1 MKRITMAERKM
12 QIKLNSTEKIEQLL
26 QEAYDLTCKQINDI
40 QNEMN
45 KLSNSCNLAD
55 VTIEEKTK
63 YAKAMND
70 FIGSREKAITKK
82 FDIAKLMAEIVKHNG
97 DVAGTLND
105 KNAMKNMGGSFNIE
119 ELRKAMKEQ
128 MSSDSPDTYQLKR
141 N

>member
-1 MKRITMAERKM
+1 MAEKRL
-12 QIKLNSTEKIEQLL
+12 QIRLNSNEKIESLL

-105 KNAMKNMGGSFNIE
+105 KAAMKGMGGAFNIE
-119 ELRKAMKEQ
+119 ELRRAMKEQ
-128 MSSDSPDTYQLKR
+128 MGGNDNPDTYQLKR
-141 N
+141 

>member
-1 MKRITMAERKM
+1 MAEKKI

-26 QEAYDLTCKQINDI
+26 QESYDLTVKQINDI

-63 YAKAMND
+63 YAKAIND

-82 FDIAKLMAEIVKHNG
+82 FEIARLMAEIVKHNG
-97 DVAGTLND
+97 DINGTLND
-105 KNAMKNMGGSFNIE
+105 KNAMKNTGGAFNID
-119 ELRKAMKEQ
+119 ELRRAMKEQ
-128 MSSDSPDTYQLKR
+128 MTTDKPETYELKR
-141 N
+141 

>member
-1 MKRITMAERKM
+1 MSEKRL
-12 QIKLNSTEKIEQLL
+12 QIKLNSNEKIEQLL

-45 KLSNSCNLAD
+45 KISNSCNLSD

-70 FIGSREKAITKK
+70 FMTSREKAITKK

-97 DVAGTLND
+97 DVNDTLND
-105 KNAMKNMGGSFNIE
+105 KNATKGSSFNIN
-119 ELRKAMKEQ
+119 ELKKAVNEQ
-128 MSSDSPDTYQLKR
+128 MKNNNNIETYQLKR
-141 N
+141 

>member
-1 MKRITMAERKM
+1 MSEKKT
-12 QIKLNSTEKIEQLL
+12 QIRLNSNEKIEQLL

-45 KLSNSCNLAD
+45 KLSNSCNLSD

-70 FIGSREKAITKK
+70 FIGSREKAISKK

-97 DVAGTLND
+97 DVNGTLND
-105 KNAMKNMGGSFNIE
+105 KNAMKGFGGSFNME

-128 MSSDSPDTYQLKR
+128 MSSDAPETYQLKR
-141 N
+141 

>member
-1 MKRITMAERKM
+1 MAERKM

-105 KNAMKNMGGSFNIE
+105 KNAMKNIGGSFNIE

>member
-1 MKRITMAERKM
+1 MAERKM
-12 QIKLNSTEKIEQLL
+12 QIKLNSNEKIEQLL

-45 KLSNSCNLAD
+45 KLSNSCNLGD

-82 FDIAKLMAEIVKHNG
+82 FEIAKLMAEIVKHNG
-97 DVAGTLND
+97 DVADTLND
-105 KNAMKNMGGSFNIE
+105 KGAMKNMGSAFNLE
-119 ELRKAMKEQ
+119 DLRRAMKEQ
-128 MSSDSPDTYQLKR
+128 MTGDKPETYQLKR
-141 N
+141 

>member
-1 MKRITMAERKM
+1 MSEKRL
-12 QIKLNSTEKIEQLL
+12 QIKLNSNEKIEQLL

-45 KLSNSCNLAD
+45 KISNSCNLSD

-70 FIGSREKAITKK
+70 FMTSREKAITKK

-97 DVAGTLND
+97 DVNDTLND
-105 KNAMKNMGGSFNIE
+105 KNATKGSSFNIN
-119 ELRKAMKEQ
+119 ELKKAVNEQ
-128 MSSDSPDTYQLKR
+128 MKNNNIETYQLKR
-141 N
+141 

>member
-1 MKRITMAERKM
+1 MAEKRM
-12 QIKLNSTEKIEQLL
+12 QIRLNSNDKIEQLL

-45 KLSNSCNLAD
+45 KLSNSCNLSD

-82 FDIAKLMAEIVKHNG
+82 FEIAKLMAEIVKHNG
-97 DVAGTLND
+97 DVNDTLND
-105 KNAMKNMGGSFNIE
+105 KNAMKNIGKAFSIE
-119 ELRKAMKEQ
+119 ELKKTMQEQ
-128 MSSDSPDTYQLKR
+128 LNNNVVPETYQLKR
-141 N
+141 

>member
-1 MKRITMAERKM
+1 MAERRLN
-12 QIKLNSTEKIEQLL
+12 IKLNSNDKIEQLL

-82 FDIAKLMAEIVKHNG
+82 FDIARLMAEIVKHNG
-97 DVAGTLND
+97 DVNDTLND
-105 KNAMKNMGGSFNIE
+105 KNAMKGMGSTFNME
-119 ELRKAMKEQ
+119 DLKRAMKEQ
-128 MSSDSPDTYQLKR
+128 MNGNNPDTYQLKR
-141 N
+141 

>member
-1 MKRITMAERKM
+1 MAEKRL

-26 QEAYDLTCKQINDI
+26 QESYDLTCKQINDI

-105 KNAMKNMGGSFNIE
+105 KAAMKNMGSAFNIE

-128 MSSDSPDTYQLKR
+128 MTGNTPETYELKR
-141 N
+141 

>member
-1 MKRITMAERKM
+1 MAEKRI
-12 QIKLNSTEKIEQLL
+12 QIKLNSNNKIEQLL

-45 KLSNSCNLAD
+45 KLSNSCNLSD

-70 FIGSREKAITKK
+70 FMGSREKAITKK

-97 DVAGTLND
+97 DINDTLND
-105 KNAMKNMGGSFNIE
+105 KNAMKGMGTSFNID
-119 ELRKAMKEQ
+119 ELRRAVKEQ
-128 MSSDSPDTYQLKR
+128 MTEDNTNTYQLKR
-141 N
+141 

>member
-1 MKRITMAERKM
+1 MAERKM
-12 QIKLNSTEKIEQLL
+12 QIKLNSNDKIEQLL

-97 DVAGTLND
+97 DINEMLND
-105 KNAMKNMGGSFNIE
+105 KNSMKGFSSGTFNID
-119 ELRKAMKEQ
+119 ELRQAVREQ
-128 MSSDSPDTYQLKR
+128 MKSDATETYKLKR
-141 N
+141 

>member
-1 MKRITMAERKM
+1 MAERKL
-12 QIKLNSTEKIEQLL
+12 QIRLNSIEKIEQLL
-26 QEAYDLTCKQINDI
+26 QESYDLTCKQINDI

-97 DVAGTLND
+97 DINDTLND
-105 KNAMKNMGGSFNIE
+105 KNAMKNSSFNIE
-119 ELRKAMKEQ
+119 ELRKAMKEK
-128 MSSDSPDTYQLKR
+128 MNNSNNTETYQLKR
-141 N
+141 

>member
-1 MKRITMAERKM
+1 MAERKM
-12 QIKLNSTEKIEQLL
+12 QIKLNSNDKIEQLL

-70 FIGSREKAITKK
+70 FMGSREKAITKK

-97 DVAGTLND
+97 DINNTLND
-105 KNAMKNMGGSFNIE
+105 KNSIKGLSGSFNID
-119 ELRKAMKEQ
+119 ELRRAVKEQ
-128 MSSDSPDTYQLKR
+128 MNTNDAPETYQLKR
-141 N
+141 

>member
-1 MKRITMAERKM
+1 MAERKL
-12 QIKLNSTEKIEQLL
+12 QIKLNSNEKIEQLL
-26 QEAYDLTCKQINDI
+26 QESYDLTVKQINDI

-82 FDIAKLMAEIVKHNG
+82 FEIAKLMAEIVKHNG
-97 DVAGTLND
+97 DISGTLND
-105 KNAMKNMGGSFNIE
+105 KNAMKGVGSSFNLE

-128 MSSDSPDTYQLKR
+128 MNGENVETYQLKR
-141 N
+141 

>member
-1 MKRITMAERKM
+1 MAEKRM
-12 QIKLNSTEKIEQLL
+12 QIKLNSNDKIEQLL

-45 KLSNSCNLAD
+45 KLSNSCNLGD

-82 FDIAKLMAEIVKHNG
+82 FEIAKLMAEIVKHNG
-97 DVAGTLND
+97 DVNETLND
-105 KNAMKNMGGSFNIE
+105 KNAMKSMGKAFSIE
-119 ELRKAMKEQ
+119 DLKKQMQEQ
-128 MSSDSPDTYQLKR
+128 MNNNVVSETYQLKR
-141 N
+141 

>member
-1 MKRITMAERKM
+1 MAERKL
-12 QIKLNSTEKIEQLL
+12 QIKLNSNEKIEQLL

-70 FIGSREKAITKK
+70 FMGSREKAISKK

-97 DVAGTLND
+97 DINETLND
-105 KNAMKNMGGSFNIE
+105 KNSMKGFGGGAFNME
-119 ELRKAMKEQ
+119 ELRRAMKEE
-128 MSSDSPDTYQLKR
+128 MNGNTAETYQLKR
-141 N
+141 

>member
-1 MKRITMAERKM
+1 MAEKKI

-26 QEAYDLTCKQINDI
+26 QEAYDLTVKQINDI

-63 YAKAMND
+63 YAKAIND

-82 FDIAKLMAEIVKHNG
+82 FEIAKLMAEIVKHNG
-97 DVAGTLND
+97 DVNDTLND
-105 KNAMKNMGGSFNIE
+105 KNAMKNMGGAFNIE
-119 ELRKAMKEQ
+119 ELRRAMKEQ
-128 MSSDSPDTYQLKR
+128 MTTDKPETYQLKR
-141 N
+141 

>member
-1 MKRITMAERKM
+1 MAEKRM
-12 QIKLNSTEKIEQLL
+12 QIRLNSNDKIEQLL

-45 KLSNSCNLAD
+45 KLSNSCNLSD

-82 FDIAKLMAEIVKHNG
+82 FEIAKLMAEIVKHNG
-97 DVAGTLND
+97 DVNDTLND
-105 KNAMKNMGGSFNIE
+105 KNAMKNIGKTFSIE
-119 ELRKAMKEQ
+119 DLKKQMQEQ
-128 MSSDSPDTYQLKR
+128 LNNNVVTETYQLKR
-141 N
+141 

>member
-1 MKRITMAERKM
+1 MAEKKM

-45 KLSNSCNLAD
+45 KLSNSCNLSD

-63 YAKAMND
+63 YAKAIND
-70 FIGSREKAITKK
+70 FIGSREKAISKK
-82 FDIAKLMAEIVKHNG
+82 FEIAKLMAEIVKHNG

-105 KNAMKNMGGSFNIE
+105 KNAMKNMGAAFNIE

-128 MSSDSPDTYQLKR
+128 MGNDEPDTYQLKR
-141 N
+141 

>member
-1 MKRITMAERKM
+1 MAEKRL

-26 QEAYDLTCKQINDI
+26 QESYDLTCKQINDI

-97 DVAGTLND
+97 DVADTLND
-105 KNAMKNMGGSFNIE
+105 KAAMKNMGNAFNIE

-128 MSSDSPDTYQLKR
+128 MSNNGPETYELKR
-141 N
+141 

>member
-1 MKRITMAERKM
+1 MAEKRM
-12 QIKLNSTEKIEQLL
+12 QIKLNSNDKIEQLL

-45 KLSNSCNLAD
+45 KLSNSCNLGD

-82 FDIAKLMAEIVKHNG
+82 FEIAKLMAEIVKHNG
-97 DVAGTLND
+97 DVNETLND
-105 KNAMKNMGGSFNIE
+105 KNAMKNMGKAFSIE
-119 ELRKAMKEQ
+119 DLKKQMQEQ
-128 MSSDSPDTYQLKR
+128 MNNNVVSETYQLKR
-141 N
+141 

>member
-1 MKRITMAERKM
+1 MAEKRM
-12 QIKLNSTEKIEQLL
+12 QIRLNSNDKIEQLL

-45 KLSNSCNLAD
+45 KLSNSCNLSD

-82 FDIAKLMAEIVKHNG
+82 FEIAKLMAEIVKHNG
-97 DVAGTLND
+97 DVNDTLND
-105 KNAMKNMGGSFNIE
+105 KNAMKNIGKAFSIE
-119 ELRKAMKEQ
+119 ELKKQMQEQ
-128 MSSDSPDTYQLKR
+128 LNNNVVPETYQLKR
-141 N
+141 

>member
-1 MKRITMAERKM
+1 MSEKRL
-12 QIKLNSTEKIEQLL
+12 QIKLNSNEKIEQLL

-45 KLSNSCNLAD
+45 KISNSCNLSD

-70 FIGSREKAITKK
+70 FMTSREKAITKK

-97 DVAGTLND
+97 DVNDTLND
-105 KNAMKNMGGSFNIE
+105 KNATKGTSFNIN
-119 ELRKAMKEQ
+119 ELKKAVNEQ
-128 MSSDSPDTYQLKR
+128 MKNNNIETYQLKR
-141 N
+141 